1 MTATAPLVVPEV
13 RMLATEEPWVVAP
26 RLGRG
31 LSVDEDLKPVVL
43 NEFDGVFIPLST
55 ANAVAWP
62 FGEQEDDSVLIDE
75 LTAGLFPPPPPSP
88 RILPRRPNLD
98 LPAAKKAR
106 LVVPSIPEVV
116 PGNAVEPEPVP
127 PGGPAALSNV
137 FKLVDPATALRR
149 RGGLTAREYR
159 RSVAIPLYKKKR
171 NTRDWTKAKAAMY
184 KSRTAAASSRRRV
197 GGKFTSA
204 PSGWKSAEDI
214 RKEREAAGAD

>member
-1 MTATAPLVVPEV
+1 
-13 RMLATEEPWVVAP
+13 MLATEEPWVVAP

-31 LSVDEDLKPVVL
+31 LSVDGNSKPVVL
-43 NEFDGVFIPLST
+43 DEFDGVFIPLST
-55 ANAVAWP
+55 ADAVAWP
-62 FGEQEDDSVLIDE
+62 FWEQEDDSVLIDE
-75 LTAGLFPPPPPSP
+75 LTAGLFAPPPPPSP
-88 RILPRRPNLD
+88 RTLPRRPTLD

-106 LVVPSIPEVV
+106 FVVPSILGVV
-116 PGNAVEPEPVP
+116 PGNAAEVELVP

-137 FKLVDPATALRR
+137 FKLDDPAAALLR

-159 RSVAIPLYKKKR
+159 CSVAIPLYKKKR
-171 NTRDWTKAKAAMY
+171 NTRDWAKAKAAMY

-214 RKEREAAGAD
+214 RKEREAAGTE